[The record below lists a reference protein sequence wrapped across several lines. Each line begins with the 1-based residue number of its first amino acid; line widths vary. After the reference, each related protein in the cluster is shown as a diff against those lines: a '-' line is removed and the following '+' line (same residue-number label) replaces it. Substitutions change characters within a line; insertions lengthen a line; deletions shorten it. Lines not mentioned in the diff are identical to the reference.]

1 MGLSVS
7 SPHGIGAARWKEIAL
22 AFELG
27 GYVTVYE
34 ADAFLR
40 LTRGDTKRAVLAG
53 KLAARP
59 QQRGTKV
66 RYLVRASE
74 AEAALGKPEIQAP
87 QHELAR

>member
-1 MGLSVS
+1 MGLSLS
-7 SPHGIGAARWKEIAL
+7 SPHGIGAARWQEVAL
-22 AFELG
+22 AFQHG

-66 RYLVRASE
+66 RYLVRASD
-74 AEAALGKPEIQAP
+74 AEAVLGKPSILVQA
-87 QHELAR
+87 EEASR

>member
-7 SPHGIGAARWKEIAL
+7 SPHGIGAARWQEIAL
-22 AFELG
+22 AFKLG

-34 ADAFLR
+34 SDAYLR

-53 KLAARP
+53 RLAARP

-66 RYLVRASE
+66 RYLVLASD
-74 AEAALGKPEIQAP
+74 AESVLGKRAIITAPEVS
-87 QHELAR
+87 R

>member
-7 SPHGIGAARWKEIAL
+7 SPHGIGAARWQEIAL
-22 AFELG
+22 AFRHG

-59 QQRGTKV
+59 QQRGTRI
-66 RYLVRASE
+66 RYLVRAIE
-74 AEAALGKPEIQAP
+74 AEAVLGKSTILTPALEAS
-87 QHELAR
+87 R

>member
-7 SPHGIGAARWKEIAL
+7 SPHGIGAARWQEIAL
-22 AFELG
+22 AFKLG

-66 RYLVRASE
+66 RYLVRASD
-74 AEAALGKPEIQAP
+74 AEAVLGKPEIQAP
-87 QHELAR
+87 QPEVAR